1 MKKTPLQEVKER
13 FGSKENLVKELKKI
27 FDTGDLFENRL
38 NLDKGISTISNTKL
52 LKLHKVAEEV
62 KERFTSRA
70 NLVEDLLKILGR
82 VKDEGLKSKF
92 EKWSLPRLWDHYQSV
107 AKKRA
112 EK

>member
-27 FDTGDLFENRL
+27 FDKGDLFEDRL
-38 NLDKGISTISNTKL
+38 NLDKGITSVSNAKL

-62 KERFTSRA
+62 KERFTTRA
-70 NLVEDLLKILGR
+70 NLVDDLLKTLGR
-82 VKDEGLKSKF
+82 VKDEGLRSKF
-92 EKWSLPRLWDHYQSV
+92 GAWSLPRLWDHYQTV